1 VYPIPQP
8 FPGCADFTIMM
19 ECTPES
25 GLYHSVCTLW
35 FVIRRERMEILYVH
49 SRGTQGAREVNSCKL
64 DETGI
69 QKRNKYCRDTKFKK
83 DNLFPMSAD
92 GFKNFE
98 FSCVLTN
105 VLLFKKLSLA

>member
-1 VYPIPQP
+1 VVSWNQK
-8 FPGCADFTIMM
+8 GKKGDT
-19 ECTPES
+19 
-25 GLYHSVCTLW
+25 
-35 FVIRRERMEILYVH
+35 VH
-49 SRGTQGAREVNSCKL
+49 SRGPQGAREVNSCKL
-64 DETGI
+64 DRKE
-69 QKRNKYCRDTKFKK
+69 RNKYCRDTKFKK